1 MKKYLSIALVLAFA
15 WVGQAQPSNAP
26 SRLDYPSFQIIR
38 DRNIFDMNRSPRS
51 SYNSRPVVRT
61 EERRSSRSESIALLG
76 TMSYEKG
83 RFAFFDG
90 SSSQYHQVLSSS
102 NSIGGFMITEVAP
115 NYVKLATTNGQP
127 IELPV
132 GKQLKRQDEGEWS
145 VTERTESSGGYARS
159 SYSERR
165 SSSSSSSSVSSGP
178 ESEEALRRL
187 MQRREQEATGAETAA
202 NTEPAPAPTTE
213 PRAET
218 PERKSEPSSGAG
230 ADEVLRRLLEK
241 REQETK

>member
-1 MKKYLSIALVLAFA
+1 MKKYLSITLVLAYA
-15 WVGQAQPSNAP
+15 AVGQAQPSNGP

-61 EERRSSRSESIALLG
+61 EPDRRSSRSESIALLG

-102 NSIGGFMITEVAP
+102 NTIGGFTITEVAP

-165 SSSSSSSSVSSGP
+165 SSTSSSVSTGP

-187 MQRREQEATGAETAA
+187 MQRREQEATGTETAA

>member
-1 MKKYLSIALVLAFA
+1 MKKYLSIALVLAYA

-51 SYNSRPVVRT
+51 RYDSRPVVRT
-61 EERRSSRSESIALLG
+61 EPERRPGRTESFALLG

-102 NSIGGFMITEVAP
+102 NSIGGFTITEVAP
-115 NYVKLATTNGQP
+115 NYVKLATTNGQ

-145 VTERTESSGGYARS
+145 VTEREESTR
-159 SYSERR
+159 
-165 SSSSSSSSVSSGP
+165 
-178 ESEEALRRL
+178 
-187 MQRREQEATGAETAA
+187 
-202 NTEPAPAPTTE
+202 
-213 PRAET
+213 
-218 PERKSEPSSGAG
+218 
-230 ADEVLRRLLEK
+230 
-241 REQETK
+241 

>member
-1 MKKYLSIALVLAFA
+1 MKNRIIIALVLLCASI
-15 WVGQAQPSNAP
+15 GQAQQSNAP
-26 SRLDYPSFQIIR
+26 SRFDFPSFHIIPE
-38 DRNIFDMNRSPRS
+38 RNIFNMNRSPRS
-51 SYNSRPVVRT
+51 AYSRPVRT
-61 EERRSSRSESIALLG
+61 EPERRPSRSESFALLG

-90 SSSQYHQVLSSS
+90 SSSQYRQVLSSS
-102 NSIGGFMITEVAP
+102 NSIGGFTITEVAP
-115 NYVKLATTNGQP
+115 NYVKLASTNGQP

-145 VTERTESSGGYARS
+145 VTDRTETSGEYARS
-159 SYSERR
+159 SYSSDRR
-165 SSSSSSSSVSSGP
+165 SSSSFRSSASSGP

-187 MQRREQEATGAETAA
+187 MARREQEAGGEVVATNA
-202 NTEPAPAPTTE
+202 EPAPAPATE
-213 PRAET
+213 QSPENV
-218 PERKSEPSSGAG
+218 ERKPETNSSAG